1 MGEQINTFYEKF
13 EKVQNDLVYLQDEY
27 EMLKRE
33 QNFKRGNTVAVEDIS
48 KNMNFMS
55 LIEGYNGQQ
64 N

>member
-1 MGEQINTFYEKF
+1 M
-13 EKVQNDLVYLQDEY
+13 QNDLVYLQDEY